1 MIGWLKRLFTA
12 KPQEPFSEFKV
23 GDHVEVYVPH
33 GFKGVGVIV
42 EKSDLP
48 DTWVVDYG
56 GNVPWPFSAKYI
68 TPYEE
73 PGFDGPPEWWDGSL
87 TKRIE

>member
-48 DTWVVDYG
+48 RHL
-56 GNVPWPFSAKYI
+56 
-68 TPYEE
+68 
-73 PGFDGPPEWWDGSL
+73 GS
-87 TKRIE
+87 